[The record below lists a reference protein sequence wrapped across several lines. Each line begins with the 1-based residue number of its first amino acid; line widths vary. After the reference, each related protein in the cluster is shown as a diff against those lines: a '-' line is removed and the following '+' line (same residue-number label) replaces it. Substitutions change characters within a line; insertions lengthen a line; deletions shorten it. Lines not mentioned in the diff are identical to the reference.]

1 MRCVLCLEVG
11 KVLISGVDP
20 EKEGGRG
27 EGGALYVGPG
37 WPAWKILGF
46 RFSKKAEI
54 TSETIGFLQKISIS
68 IFIFSRFLS
77 IKSYQFFKIY

>member
-11 KVLISGVDP
+11 KVLTPGVDP
-20 EKEGGRG
+20 EK
-27 EGGALYVGPG
+27 GGALYVSPG
-37 WPAWKILGF
+37 WPGWKILGF

-54 TSETIGFLQKISIS
+54 TSKTIGFLQKISIS

>member
-20 EKEGGRG
+20 EKGG
-27 EGGALYVGPG
+27 GGALYVGPG
-37 WPAWKILGF
+37 WPARKILGF
-46 RFSKKAEI
+46 RLSKKAEI
-54 TSETIGFLQKISIS
+54 TSETIGFLHKISIS